1 MLALA
6 CASLLATTRTKFT
19 NKVNEAKNKA
29 DDLKKKATDSV
40 QKFQDVAAEAEEEPY
55 SNLNLDSFTEGYPVG
70 SNLPGCNPILWSI
83 LLVCM
88 KNPNDYFYKTEC
100 KSARRMCRR
109 SPSPAV
115 CPDVSKTPPWWF
127 MEPGWFR
134 HAPGW
139 ARGGRA
145 SLLQEQEG
153 VGAAPPAEQPRTP
166 AAAPSDG
173 AASGP
178 SARDDPLAAARV
190 LMDEQEAGTAMVE
203 AALARA
209 EASFAELRARADA
222 GGADADAAAHERAHS
237 MLSTLT
243 ELQSIAQELMLH
255 YEVPQTSRTRST

>member
-19 NKVNEAKNKA
+19 NKLNEAKNKA

-166 AAAPSDG
+166 ARRRRTALAG
-173 AASGP
+173 L

-190 LMDEQEAGTAMVE
+190 LMDEQEAGTVMVE
-203 AALARA
+203 ALARGG
-209 EASFAELRARADA
+209 SFADCARAPMPAAPTPTRGARARALV
-222 GGADADAAAHERAHS
+222 
-237 MLSTLT
+237 LSTLT
-243 ELQSIAQELMLH
+243 SCSRSRRSVLLQCRRPRGLDPLS
-255 YEVPQTSRTRST
+255 

>member
-6 CASLLATTRTKFT
+6 CAPLLATTRTKFT
-19 NKVNEAKNKA
+19 NKLNEAKNKA

-153 VGAAPPAEQPRTP
+153 VGAEPPAEQPRREQLPALQTP
-166 AAAPSDG
+166 DHLGSTDTGARREQRAATAPTTSCRPRSRSYSRRRSRRSSGRPSGTRWRAWTSSRWRSSAPSCG
-173 AASGP
+173 
-178 SARDDPLAAARV
+178 
-190 LMDEQEAGTAMVE
+190 
-203 AALARA
+203 
-209 EASFAELRARADA
+209 
-222 GGADADAAAHERAHS
+222 
-237 MLSTLT
+237 STT
-243 ELQSIAQELMLH
+243 
-255 YEVPQTSRTRST
+255 

>member
-19 NKVNEAKNKA
+19 NKLNEAKNKA

-153 VGAAPPAEQPRTP
+153 VGAAPPARREPARGGRRGCLRRHVAQRVHLPVRP
-166 AAAPSDG
+166 QVFDAVRLRSDAAQAAA
-173 AASGP
+173 
-178 SARDDPLAAARV
+178 
-190 LMDEQEAGTAMVE
+190 VE
-203 AALARA
+203 AEGSNKGMMIKKKAEDPKALPARPP
-209 EASFAELRARADA
+209 EK
-222 GGADADAAAHERAHS
+222 
-237 MLSTLT
+237 
-243 ELQSIAQELMLH
+243 
-255 YEVPQTSRTRST
+255 

>member
-19 NKVNEAKNKA
+19 NKLNEAKNKA

-127 MEPGWFR
+127 MVPGWFR

-139 ARGGRA
+139 APLSA
-145 SLLQEQEG
+145 S
-153 VGAAPPAEQPRTP
+153 
-166 AAAPSDG
+166 
-173 AASGP
+173 
-178 SARDDPLAAARV
+178 RDR
-190 LMDEQEAGTAMVE
+190 
-203 AALARA
+203 R
-209 EASFAELRARADA
+209 
-222 GGADADAAAHERAHS
+222 
-237 MLSTLT
+237 
-243 ELQSIAQELMLH
+243 
-255 YEVPQTSRTRST
+255 